1 MRVAREH
8 ASVSVN
14 SDQLLSN
21 LRMFV
26 TDVVPKLCR
35 PAAQAGAQVFY
46 DEVRTRVASLGDKPE
61 QAAAEAGV
69 RVGTGNLYRSIYQAH
84 SDDKSINGKQAYVI
98 SWRTGRV
105 KKDKRDQQVQGGL
118 TIAPHG
124 HLVEFGH
131 WRKYK
136 VYKRGGRWYTRVR
149 PEAIGF
155 KVKYIGLGRFRMIEI
170 PGAKRMDKPNHKMGD
185 AKMSEYFDKL
195 PDPKRVPGKGF
206 IRLSYEAKKNAAL
219 QAMLARMRADFP
231 KAVAGQ
237 L

>member
-1 MRVAREH
+1 MRIARQH
-8 ASVSVN
+8 ASVEVN
-14 SDQLLSN
+14 SDELLAN
-21 LRMFV
+21 LRMFA

-46 DEVRTRVASLGDKPE
+46 DEVRSRVAALGDKPE

-69 RVGTGNLYRSIYQAH
+69 RVGTGNLLRAIYQAY
-84 SDDKSINGKQAYVI
+84 SEDKSVGGKKAYVI
-98 SWRTGRV
+98 SWRTGRA
-105 KKDKRDQQVQGGL
+105 KKGAGGL

-136 VYKRGGRWYTRVR
+136 VYKRNGRWFTRVR
-149 PEAIGF
+149 PEAIGY
-155 KVKYIGLGRFRMIEI
+155 KVRYIGGGKFRMVKI
-170 PGAKRMDKPNHKMGD
+170 PGATRVTKPNHKMGD
-185 AKMSEYFDKL
+185 ARMSEYFDALASPVKVAG
-195 PDPKRVPGKGF
+195 RAF

>member
-1 MRVAREH
+1 VRIAREH

-14 SDQLLSN
+14 SDELLSN
-21 LRMFV
+21 LRLFA

-35 PAAQAGAQVFY
+35 PAAQAAAQVFY
-46 DEVRTRVASLGDKPE
+46 DEVRSRVAALGDKPE

-69 RVGTGNLYRSIYQAH
+69 SVGTGNLLRAIYQAH
-84 SDDKSINGKQAYVI
+84 SEDKSVNGKQAYVI
-98 SWRTGRV
+98 SWRTGKV
-105 KKDKRDQQVQGGL
+105 KKDKRDKQVQGGL

-124 HLVEFGH
+124 FLVEFGH

-136 VYKRGGRWYTRVR
+136 VYKRNGRWFTRVR
-149 PEAIGF
+149 PEAIGL
-155 KVKYIGLGRFRMIEI
+155 KVKYIGQGRFRMVKI
-170 PGAKRMDKPNHKMGD
+170 PGATRMEKPNHKMGD
-185 AKMSEYFDKL
+185 DVMSKYFDKL
-195 PDPKRVPGKGF
+195 PDAKRVPGKAF

-219 QAMLARMRADFP
+219 QAMIARMRADFP